1 MNWLENKIAKR
12 IIRSGGYYERRRQ
25 KMIRAAWYYEQEARF
40 QSCHESKTLYNYY
53 TQRANEYRQ
62 RAAWYVKKFMEKYY

>member
-1 MNWLENKIAKR
+1 MNWLENKIARR
-12 IIRSGGYYERRRQ
+12 IINTGGYYERRRQ

-40 QSCHESKTLYNYY
+40 QAGKDKSLFDYY
-53 TQRANEYRQ
+53 TQKGNEYRL